1 MSQGWLPILSFHF
14 VGCHHEAQNPKVPIH
29 SKNCLTKDAT
39 GIDQVL
45 RFLDK
50 TEREDPPSKASYL
63 FFGVSAT
70 WTYKNVW
77 KTKNTVRFIK
87 ADARWLHS
95 ILLLLGSTQ
104 ELQLVQNHFMYIVY
118 IHIEREIWHICMYVC
133 MYLSIYLSIQLSM
146 YVCMCDVWC
155 VMCDVWCVM
164 CDVWCVMCDVWC
176 VMCDVCCVLCDV
188 WCVMCDVWYVIC
200 DMWCDV
206 I

>member
-1 MSQGWLPILSFHF
+1 MHVYIYILYIFINLGEPRMVTNSFISLRRMPPWSPEPQGTNPFQKLSYQRCHRNRPSSTFSGQNRARGSPIESILS
-14 VGCHHEAQNPKVPIH
+14 
-29 SKNCLTKDAT
+29 
-39 GIDQVL
+39 
-45 RFLDK
+45 
-50 TEREDPPSKASYL
+50 

-133 MYLSIYLSIQLSM
+133 IYLSIYPTI
-146 YVCMCDVWC
+146 YVCMYVWC

-164 CDVWCVMCDVWC
+164 CAVCCVMCDVWC
-176 VMCDVCCVLCDV
+176 V
-188 WCVMCDVWYVIC
+188 IC
-200 DMWCDV
+200 DMWYVMWCD
-206 I
+206 ID